1 MLHLTYLKMTFIIF
15 FFKICELV
23 IPLCIFYCQIEEEF
37 LKALVFE
44 VYDEKMIMLTVNMKD
59 EINLLL

>member
-1 MLHLTYLKMTFIIF
+1 MTFIIF